1 MNGKSRPVVIIFS
14 ILAGL
19 QILSNAGGLSEV
31 MGAKIFFLFGIIVAA
46 TQVGMTFY
54 VQNTVTPNEDVAAYA
69 NSHGQVVAGPA
80 AGVTNGKTVEVVKT
94 ELPPSEGEGVPPAP
108 RDQMGYIR
116 GNSVILGVAIIAV
129 VVILILVFNR

>member
-1 MNGKSRPVVIIFS
+1 MNSKSRPVIIIFS

-31 MGAKIFFLFGIIVAA
+31 LGAKIFFLFGILVAA

-54 VQNTVTPNEDVAAYA
+54 VQNTVTPNQDVAAYA
-69 NSHGQVVAGPA
+69 NKDGQVVAGPA

-94 ELPPSEGEGVPPAP
+94 ELPASEGEGAP
-108 RDQMGYIR
+108 
-116 GNSVILGVAIIAV
+116 
-129 VVILILVFNR
+129 FNPQ